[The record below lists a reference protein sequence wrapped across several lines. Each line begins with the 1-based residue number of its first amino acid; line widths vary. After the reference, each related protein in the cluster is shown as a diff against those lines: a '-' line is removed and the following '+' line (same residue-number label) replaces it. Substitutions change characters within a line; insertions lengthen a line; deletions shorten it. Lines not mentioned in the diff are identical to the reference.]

1 MTVRLE
7 VRQQPHG
14 CEFRLTW
21 GEGQQL
27 PSVLL
32 PSPTLVLGAYQRWQ
46 QAYLSFYRTFRGRVV
61 GVGSLSEVDDR
72 RAQLV
77 KAEADLLSEFHQWL
91 RSPKLADLRGQIAQL
106 AKARFAK
113 RSLRESR
120 QAAAPPNPEP
130 SLTIFLTC
138 HSLELER
145 LPWEAWEIGQELGTV
160 TNLRL
165 ARTPDQIRAQ
175 PGKVSRQGRNR
186 VLVILGDDTGL
197 DFKADREAV
206 QGLGAI
212 AEIHFMG
219 WQPGHDPTAL
229 LTEITAAIT
238 DRRGWDLLLFA
249 GHSNEAGSG
258 GGELAIAPNLALSV
272 QELAPYLAVAQQHG
286 LQFALFNSCSGL
298 DIAKSLIDL
307 GFNQVAILR
316 EPIHNQVAQAFLV
329 QFLRTMAQYKD
340 VHEALIAASQA
351 LKLEKNLTF
360 PSSALVPSLFCRPG
374 QPLFRVRKFGW
385 REWLRQLRP
394 TRRQALAL
402 AGVVGLSILL
412 PVQSKLLDQRLWSQ
426 AIYRRLTEQTTGLV
440 SPHPITLVQI
450 DEASLVKAGISSPN
464 PMNRS
469 YLAELIDQ
477 ISQRGARVVGVDY
490 LLDRPAAEPLDDQA
504 IAASIQRSV
513 AQGTWLVLGTIP
525 TGSEEWSPI
534 LPSGNFPAPL
544 PQWALPGDIRASGT
558 YVSVVNPWADPAQ
571 SPLPFSYLLALGA
584 EVKSDPTAAPP
595 RPSFENPLP
604 LIAQAVEF
612 LELDGTPHTAR
623 FSARSRYH
631 PVTVLGYWVKQWW
644 LQPILDYSLPPGQV
658 YQTVPAWQLLEGS
671 AGGDRNWQNHIVI
684 LVPGGY
690 GEAGVLPGQDNW
702 PIPAAVR
709 HWRFWQNPSTTALN
723 TITGGEIHAYMTHHL
738 LTQRLVVPIPDLWMV
753 GVAVVIGQ
761 GVVLIW
767 QHRPLRRRQGYLG
780 LVGGTAAYG
789 WLCLQLYLSAAILVP
804 WLLPTITV
812 WIYALPLVH
821 RWPPGKLGS
830 CSDPA

>member
-7 VRQQPHG
+7 VRQQPHC

-27 PSVLL
+27 PPVPL
-32 PSPTLVLGAYQRWQ
+32 PQPTLVIEAYQRWQ

-72 RAQLV
+72 RAHLV

-91 RSPKLADLRGQIAQL
+91 RSSKLSDLRGQIAQL
-106 AKARFAK
+106 AKAR
-113 RSLRESR
+113 SL
-120 QAAAPPNPEP
+120 QAAPQLP

-138 HSLELER
+138 HPLELER

-175 PGKVSRQGRNR
+175 PVKTARQGRNR

-219 WQPGHDPTAL
+219 WQPGLDPTAL
-229 LTEITAAIT
+229 LTAITAAIT
-238 DRRGWDLLLFA
+238 DCHGWDLLLFA
-249 GHSNEAGSG
+249 GHSNEAVTG

-307 GFNQVAILR
+307 GFNQVAMLR
-316 EPIHNQVAQAFLV
+316 EPIHNQVAQEFLV
-329 QFLRTMAQYKD
+329 QFLRSMAHYKD

-374 QPLFRVRKFGW
+374 QPLFRFRKFGW
-385 REWLRQLRP
+385 REWLRQLKP
-394 TRRQALAL
+394 TRRQAMAL
-402 AGVVGLSILL
+402 AGVVGLSVLL
-412 PVQSKLLDQRLWSQ
+412 PVQRPLLEQRLWSQ
-426 AIYRRLTEQTTGLV
+426 AVYRRLTGQTAQPV
-440 SPHPITLVQI
+440 SPQPITLVQI
-450 DEASLVKAGISSPN
+450 DEASLVKASISSPN
-464 PMNRS
+464 PMNRT

-477 ISQRGARVVGVDY
+477 INQRGARVVGIDY
-490 LLDRPAAEPLDDQA
+490 VLDRPAAEPLDDQA
-504 IAASIQRSV
+504 IAAALQQSA

-525 TGSEEWSPI
+525 TGYEEWSPT
-534 LPSGNFPAPL
+534 LPSAKFSSPL
-544 PQWALPGDIRASGT
+544 PHWALPGDIRASRA
-558 YVSVVNPWADPAQ
+558 YVSVVNPWVDPAQ
-571 SPLPFSYLLALGA
+571 TPLPFSYLLALA
-584 EVKSDPTAAPP
+584 ADLEKDSTAAAP
-595 RPSFENPLP
+595 RPSFENSSP
-604 LIAQAVEF
+604 LISQAVEF
-612 LELDGTPHTAR
+612 LEADGTPHTAR

-631 PVTVLGYWVKQWW
+631 PVTVLSYWIKQMW
-644 LQPILDYSLPPGQV
+644 LQPILDFSMPPGQV
-658 YQTVPAWQLLEGS
+658 YQTVSAWELLEGS
-671 AGGDRNWQNHIVI
+671 AAGDHSWQNHIVI

-702 PIPAAVR
+702 PIPAGVR
-709 HWRFWQNPSTTALN
+709 HWRFWQNPSTTAPN
-723 TITGGEIHAYMTHHL
+723 TITGGEIHAYMLHHL

-753 GVAVVIGQ
+753 GVAVLVGQ
-761 GVVLIW
+761 GAVLAL
-767 QHRPLRRRQGYLG
+767 QHRHLRRRQGYLL
-780 LVGGTAAYG
+780 LVGATAAYG
-789 WLCLQLYLSAAILVP
+789 LLSLQLYISAAILVP
-804 WLLPTITV
+804 WLLPSITV
-812 WIYALPLVH
+812 WIYALPMVN
-821 RWPPGKLGS
+821 R
-830 CSDPA
+830 